1 MVVHRVPIAIFYV
14 AAKGVEAAIYLV
26 GAILMMLLWIPLKL
40 GGCLDAAWKKND
52 AASPEYLEIKLDP
65 SAPIDRRKDG
75 ITLCEGTYK
84 KRRVKTDKDGGQNER
99 LCDHNV
105 WDKVSGVTGRVPRCL
120 FFMDKGDSEKGWYI
134 AQTVQKD
141 GGKDLE
147 YFARTPVTAG
157 GESSPV
163 DAEREGNKAGDPLI
177 WLRREVRRFL
187 RSTLCCPVTP
197 HSPCPPFV
205 FAPPRRSGTC
215 IRVSRRSSSRQ
226 RCW

>member
-1 MVVHRVPIAIFYV
+1 MCDVEDVLAGCDLTEIAEQYESGACCRSDVDYGHGFTCFVP
-14 AAKGVEAAIYLV
+14 
-26 GAILMMLLWIPLKL
+26 ILMMLLWIPLKL

-105 WDKVSGVTGRVPRCL
+105 WDKVSGVFFTGRVPRCL

-163 DAEREGNKAGDPLI
+163 DAEREGSKAPLTGMVVV
-177 WLRREVRRFL
+177 LETESHNGLAMCSCV
-187 RSTLCCPVTP
+187 
-197 HSPCPPFV
+197 H
-205 FAPPRRSGTC
+205 
-215 IRVSRRSSSRQ
+215 
-226 RCW
+226 